1 MNETRERFLRAIAG
15 ELPADRVS
23 ELHLFPALRQGG
35 MESGVAVIA
44 ALPTAD
50 DALEMPPDSRHTILT
65 ARYRL
70 ALKGPERGKWE
81 FSLVAEADAPLVTL
95 DAVVRG
101 VQKRAG
107 ETAEPERLSAEAL
120 RTGYGTRDTGTGTR
134 DSAHGTR
141 RTAD

>member
-1 MNETRERFLRAIAG
+1 MSESRARFLRAIAG
-15 ELPADRVS
+15 ELPVARVA

-35 MESGVAVIA
+35 VESGVAVIA
-44 ALPTAD
+44 ALPEIAGAGDTA
-50 DALEMPPDSRHTILT
+50 PPSRHTILT

-107 ETAEPERLSAEAL
+107 DTAEPERLSADAM
-120 RTGYGTRDTGTGTR
+120 RDLH
-134 DSAHGTR
+134 DEVA
-141 RTAD
+141 